1 MTIRHI
7 ASLAVALLLSA
18 STGGFAEPQVSPL
31 RQFKSAVRDYV
42 ALHQRLE
49 QQLPPLRLSEDE
61 EEIFEASDALA
72 DAIQT
77 ARAAAREGDIFT
89 PPVAAYIRVLIAD
102 RLTARGFLPEELVSA
117 MLEDADESS
126 PPAVVNGRFPW
137 GRGTIM
143 WPFLLEALPH
153 LPHELQYRMIG
164 RDLVLV
170 DTHADLVVDIMRN
183 AIR

>member
-1 MTIRHI
+1 
-7 ASLAVALLLSA
+7 
-18 STGGFAEPQVSPL
+18 
-31 RQFKSAVRDYV
+31 V

-72 DAIQT
+72 DAIQK
-77 ARAAAREGDIFT
+77 ARSTAREGDIFT
-89 PPVAAYIRVLIAD
+89 PPVAVHIRALISD
-102 RLTARGFLPEELVSA
+102 RLTARGFLPEELISA
-117 MLEDADESS
+117 MSEEADEFS
-126 PPAVVNGRFPW
+126 PQAVVNGRFPW

-164 RDLVLV
+164 RDLILV
-170 DTHADLVVDIMRN
+170 DAHADLVIDIMRN
-183 AIR
+183 AVR